1 MPRMLRRKMNNMLNT
16 HQIRY
21 RRGFALSASVGLVM
35 TGCGLAGADDEDKTI
50 SIIVTESAPY
60 QEPTEIVK
68 DVLAEDGWTLD
79 TTYVTDIIQ
88 PNNVVSEG
96 EYDAN
101 YFQNAAYLRQFNADN
116 DTDVA
121 PAFSVYYAPS
131 GIFSLKH
138 DSLEDLPDGAQISLP
153 VDTANNGRGIK
164 ILADAGLLEVDESV
178 PVTELSQADI
188 TANPHDFEFVEVD
201 QQSTAQTLPDVD
213 AGFSFTRLVVEAD
226 YDLDEVTLELEP
238 ELEDTLPYSI
248 VVGVQ
253 PGQQDTEKTR
263 ALQEAYQ
270 SEEVEAWFDEYLE
283 GSVEFTD
290 EYTIDNIDEPW
301 ETFVAE

>member
-1 MPRMLRRKMNNMLNT
+1 
-16 HQIRY
+16 
-21 RRGFALSASVGLVM
+21 
-35 TGCGLAGADDEDKTI
+35 
-50 SIIVTESAPY
+50 
-60 QEPTEIVK
+60 
-68 DVLAEDGWTLD
+68 
-79 TTYVTDIIQ
+79 
-88 PNNVVSEG
+88 EG

-101 YFQNAAYLRQFNADN
+101 YFQNAAYLRQFNNDN
-116 DTDVA
+116 GTDVA

-131 GIFSLKH
+131 GIFSLQH
-138 DSLEDLPDGAQISLP
+138 DSLEDLPDGAHITLLI
-153 VDTANNGRGIK
+153 DNDNNGRGLK

-213 AGFSFTRLVVEAD
+213 AGFSFSRLVVEAD
-226 YDLDEVTLELEP
+226 YDLDEVTLELET

-253 PGQQDTEKTR
+253 PDQQDSEKTR
-263 ALQEAYQ
+263 VLQEAYQ
-270 SEEVEAWFDEYLE
+270 SDEVATWFDEYLE

-290 EYTIDNIDEPW
+290 EYTINNIDEPW
-301 ETFVAE
+301 QIFVAE

>member
-1 MPRMLRRKMNNMLNT
+1 
-16 HQIRY
+16 QIRY

-96 EYDAN
+96 EYDAT
-101 YFQNAAYLRQFNADN
+101 FFESAHYLRLFSADT

-121 PAFSVYYAPS
+121 PACSVYYAPS
-131 GIFSLKH
+131 GIVSLNPH
-138 DSLEDLPDGAQISLP
+138 SLADLPDGAQISLP

-164 ILADAGLLEVDESV
+164 TLAHAG
-178 PVTELSQADI
+178 
-188 TANPHDFEFVEVD
+188 
-201 QQSTAQTLPDVD
+201 
-213 AGFSFTRLVVEAD
+213 
-226 YDLDEVTLELEP
+226 
-238 ELEDTLPYSI
+238 
-248 VVGVQ
+248 
-253 PGQQDTEKTR
+253 
-263 ALQEAYQ
+263 
-270 SEEVEAWFDEYLE
+270 
-283 GSVEFTD
+283 
-290 EYTIDNIDEPW
+290 
-301 ETFVAE
+301 

>member
-1 MPRMLRRKMNNMLNT
+1 MIFFPTRIQRAILQQRRKLT
-16 HQIRY
+16 A
-21 RRGFALSASVGLVM
+21 GASALMALALTS
-35 TGCGLAGADDEDKTI
+35 CGLADADEDDKTI

-68 DVLAEDGWTLD
+68 DLLAEDGWTLD

-88 PNNVVSEG
+88 PNNVVAEG

-101 YFQNAAYLRQFNADN
+101 YFQNAAYLRQFNNDN
-116 DTDVA
+116 GTDVA

-131 GIFSLKH
+131 GIFSLQH

-153 VDTANNGRGIK
+153 VDTANNGRGLK

-213 AGFSFTRLVVEAD
+213 AGFSFSRLVVEAD

-253 PGQQDTEKTR
+253 PDQQDSEKTR
-263 ALQEAYQ
+263 VLQEAYQ
-270 SEEVEAWFDEYLE
+270 SDEVATWFDEYLE

-290 EYTIDNIDEPW
+290 EYTINNIDEPW
-301 ETFVAE
+301 QIFVAE

>member
-1 MPRMLRRKMNNMLNT
+1 MRNNINSLGARP
-16 HQIRY
+16 I
-21 RRGFALSASVGLVM
+21 GVALLSVAALAL
-35 TGCGLAGADDEDKTI
+35 TSCGLAAGGEEDKTI

-68 DVLAEDGWTLD
+68 ELLAEDGWTLD

-88 PNNVVSEG
+88 PNNVVAQG
-96 EYDAN
+96 EFDAN
-101 YFQNAAYLRQFNADN
+101 YFQNAAYLRQFNEDN
-116 DTDVA
+116 GTDVV

-131 GIFSLKH
+131 GIFSLKY

-164 ILADAGLLEVDESV
+164 ILADAGLLEVDDST
-178 PVTELSQADI
+178 PVTNLSQRDI
-188 TANPHDFEFVEVD
+188 TENPHNFEFIEID

-213 AGFSFTRLVVEAD
+213 AGFSFVRMIVEAD

-238 ELEDTLPYSI
+238 EAEDSLPYSI

-253 PGQQDTEKTR
+253 PGNEDTEKTQV
-263 ALQEAYQ
+263 LQEAYQ
-270 SEEVEAWFDEYLE
+270 SEEVEEWFDDYLE

-290 EYTIDNIDEPW
+290 EYTTDNITEPW
-301 ETFVAE
+301 EKFVVE